1 MKLPRPLLL
10 CTLTVLLLA
19 LVPPLWAQAAVEV
32 QVTPAQLKLKVAQ
45 QERLFLSAYDA
56 DGNLLTAPAFSFAVS
71 QAGVVSVNREGTV
84 VGVAP
89 GSASIEVRS
98 GTGTATVAVT
108 VTGPPPPPAAPE
120 PVPVLPDGAR
130 LVPNPDSLWLLRLEM
145 ARVSMALT
153 TPSGSG
159 LGQVHVSWRSSA
171 PDLVSVTDAGEVSAL
186 QWGQAQLVGTGPGGL
201 TGVVTVIVRNDSLAV
216 APERIVLPVTGVDSV
231 QVTVPAQRGRT
242 VREGL
247 AWRSSDSTIV
257 RVSRAGVAL
266 GASPGEAYMLLV
278 GYGQQRAVRVTVHPP
293 ISRLLLAPIPSAPI
307 RLIPGGT
314 AAFTLQALA
323 ADSVPV
329 AVAEYDWMVGDTTVA
344 TFDPVS
350 RQLTG
355 QGLGRTTLT
364 MTTFGFEPT
373 VWEVEVF
380 AGGLAFRRER
390 FRLLPGTADS
400 LVVSVLDANGRPIG
414 PPSAVEY
421 TIDRPE
427 VATVGSMGSVVAASV
442 GGATLTARTPWG
454 TSATTRLFVTE
465 DLLLSVRRGAGAD
478 IVQVDPADVGSL
490 VPVLVNGRLN
500 QQGSWSPDGTRIVF
514 SASVDGNADI
524 YVMDA
529 DGKNATRLTTA
540 PEADLEPV
548 WSPDGGTIAFTSLR
562 GGTSHIWAMNA
573 GGTGLRQLTTGGGTN
588 TSPAFRRDGRMIA
601 FISTRD
607 GNADLFEMGSEGAEP
622 QAITRTPE
630 SESLPAYFPNGDLA
644 VVVTRPGRGDILRIR
659 AGDGQ
664 RIMLQSMAGTIT
676 SLALAP
682 DGGTLAFALAQPAA
696 DPKAPPVV
704 SFQFKGLTPDLAPLV
719 LPIPGDVLSASFQ
732 GTR

>member
-1 MKLPRPLLL
+1 MIRPRILSL
-10 CTLTVLLLA
+10 VLLVLPS
-19 LVPPLWAQAAVEV
+19 LLWAQAAVEV
-32 QVTPAQLKLKVAQ
+32 QVTPAQLRLRVAQ

-56 DGNLLTAPAFSFAVS
+56 DGNLLSEPAFSFAVS
-71 QAGVVSVNREGTV
+71 KVGVVSVDKAGTV

-89 GSASIEVRS
+89 GTATIEVRA
-98 GTGTATVAVT
+98 GTGKANVSVT
-108 VTGPPPPPAAPE
+108 VTGPPPPREPE
-120 PVPVLPDGAR
+120 PVPVLPAGAR
-130 LVPNPDSLWLLRLEM
+130 LVPNPDTLWLLRLET

-159 LGQVHVSWRSSA
+159 LGQVQVSWRSTA
-171 PDLVSVTDAGEVSAL
+171 PDVVSVTDAGEVNAL
-186 QWGQAQLVGTGPGGL
+186 QWGVAQLIGTGPGGL
-201 TGVVTVIVRNDSLAV
+201 TGTVNVLVRNDSLAV
-216 APERIVLPVTGVDSV
+216 TPDRMVLPVTGADSV
-231 QVTVPAQRGRT
+231 QVTVPAQGGRPVT
-242 VREGL
+242 QGI
-247 AWRSSDSTIV
+247 AWRSSDSTV
-257 RVSRAGVAL
+257 LRVSRDGVAL
-266 GASPGEAYMLLV
+266 GASPGEAHMLMV
-278 GYGQQRAVRVTVHPP
+278 GFGQQRAVRVTVHPP
-293 ISRLLLAPIPSAPI
+293 VTRLLLAPAPNVPI
-307 RLIPGGT
+307 RLAPGAT
-314 AAFTLQALA
+314 APFVLQALA
-323 ADSVPV
+323 ADSSPV
-329 AVAEYDWMVGDTTVA
+329 AIAGYDWVVGDTTVA

-350 RQLTG
+350 RRLTG
-355 QGLGRTTLT
+355 RGIGRTTLT

-390 FRLLPGTADS
+390 LRLLPGMSDS
-400 LVVSVLDANGRPIG
+400 LVVAVLDANGQAIG
-414 PPSAVEY
+414 PPSAVDY

-427 VATVGSMGSVVAASV
+427 VATVDSAGYVTAASV
-442 GGATLTARTPWG
+442 GGATITARTPWG
-454 TSATTRLFVTE
+454 TTATIRLFVTD

-478 IVQVDPADVGSL
+478 LVQVDPADAGSL
-490 VPVLVNGRLN
+490 VPMLVNGGLN
-500 QQGSWSPDGTRIVF
+500 QQAVWSADGTRIAF
-514 SASVDGNADI
+514 SGTVDGNADI

-529 DGKNATRLTTA
+529 DGKNLTRLTTTS
-540 PEADLEPV
+540 EADLEPA

-562 GGTSHIWAMNA
+562 GGTSQIWAMNA
-573 GGTGLRQLTTGGGTN
+573 DGTSARQLTDGAGASS
-588 TSPAFRRDGRMIA
+588 SPTFRRDGRMIA

-622 QAITRTPE
+622 TAITRTPE
-630 SESLPAYFPNGDLA
+630 PESFPAYFPNGDLA
-644 VVVTRPGRGDILRIR
+644 VAVTRPGRGDILRIR

-719 LPIPGDVLSASFQ
+719 LPIPGDVVSASFQ